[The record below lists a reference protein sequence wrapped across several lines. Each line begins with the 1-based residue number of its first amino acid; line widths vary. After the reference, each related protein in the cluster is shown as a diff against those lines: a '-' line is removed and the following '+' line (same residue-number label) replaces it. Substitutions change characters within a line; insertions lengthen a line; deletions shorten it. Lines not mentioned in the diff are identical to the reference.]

1 VVRNDP
7 TDTAKS
13 TSTSMPE
20 SRLIKVA
27 WRIFAMDV
35 ALGAVFVIAAL
46 TDTGDPAGR
55 GLAEIYAVGC
65 VVVLAGFGAI
75 LGVSTYLRSR
85 IGLWLSIVLMVTPPM
100 LYVYGVATRV
110 MSGALP

>member
-1 VVRNDP
+1 
-7 TDTAKS
+7 
-13 TSTSMPE
+13 MPE
-20 SRLIKVA
+20 SGLIKVA

-35 ALGAVFVIAAL
+35 ALGAVFIIAAL
-46 TDTGDPAGR
+46 TDAGDPAGR
-55 GLAEIYAVGC
+55 GLAEVYAVGC
-65 VVVLAGFGAI
+65 VVVLVGFGAI
-75 LGVSTYLRSR
+75 LGVSTYFRSR

>member
-1 VVRNDP
+1 M
-7 TDTAKS
+7 AA
-13 TSTSMPE
+13 

-35 ALGAVFVIAAL
+35 ALAAVFIIAAL

-55 GLAEIYAVGC
+55 GLAEVYAVGC
-65 VVVLAGFGAI
+65 AVVLAGFGAI
-75 LGVSTYLRSR
+75 LGLSTYFQSR
-85 IGLWLSIVLMVTPPM
+85 IGLWLSIAVMVTPPL